1 MIAFLKIV
9 EENVNLHQPKA
20 SREQYIQSPLFQYSW
35 TCGGKILFVWHG
47 MCFCTKAILAWCF
60 EKLSQAHH
68 CLILGN
74 WARLNFLRSHAR
86 LTLVTPSPYHTADNS
101 AVTSSIIRAPGVTE
115 KTTAT
120 SKFYSYPFPS
130 LTLVFLL
137 PCVFPHHRSP
147 LEKEMAKRPRLP
159 PFFSSV
165 SSHLPCLIFQPL
177 TNSGR
182 FSQVARLVSSVRQL
196 SSNRKLRGY

>member
-1 MIAFLKIV
+1 MAKLAKI
-9 EENVNLHQPKA
+9 NLHQPKA

-120 SKFYSYPFPS
+120 SKRKRDGKEAPAPAFS
-130 LTLVFLL
+130 LFSL
-137 PCVFPHHRSP
+137 
-147 LEKEMAKRPRLP
+147 
-159 PFFSSV
+159 FSSPM
-165 SSHLPCLIFQPL
+165 L
-177 TNSGR
+177 N
-182 FSQVARLVSSVRQL
+182 FSAV
-196 SSNRKLRGY
+196 N

>member
-1 MIAFLKIV
+1 MAKLAKI
-9 EENVNLHQPKA
+9 NLHQPKA
-20 SREQYIQSPLFQYSW
+20 SREQYIQSPLFRYSW
-35 TCGGKILFVWHG
+35 TRGGKILFVWYG

-137 PCVFPHHRSP
+137 PCFLTTGARW
-147 LEKEMAKRPRLP
+147 KKRWQRGLGSRL
-159 PFFSSV
+159 FSLQSLLI
-165 SSHLPCLIFQPL
+165 SHV
-177 TNSGR
+177 N
-182 FSQVARLVSSVRQL
+182 FSAVD
-196 SSNRKLRGY
+196 

>member
-1 MIAFLKIV
+1 MAKLAKI
-9 EENVNLHQPKA
+9 NLHQPKA

-35 TCGGKILFVWHG
+35 TCGGKILFVWHE

-74 WARLNFLRSHAR
+74 WARL
-86 LTLVTPSPYHTADNS
+86 SPYHTAHNS
-101 AVTSSIIRAPGVTE
+101 AVTWCNRENNSYRQVLFVSFSQFNTSLSS
-115 KTTAT
+115 
-120 SKFYSYPFPS
+120 S
-130 LTLVFLL
+130 
-137 PCVFPHHRSP
+137 VFPHNRSP

-159 PFFSSV
+159 PFL

-182 FSQVARLVSSVRQL
+182 FSQVARLASSVL
-196 SSNRKLRGY
+196 